1 MVEVGGQGGVF
12 QHTVALAQ
20 LLASLGTGVRVHTAD
35 DYERLVE
42 GLGVCTC
49 FDWLRSANRARSV
62 RIALRFATRTVPHL
76 LLRSGRVVWVQGTF
90 KPYLTLLLLLA
101 LRATGRTTVFSPH
114 NLFSRT
120 SSRLDAWC
128 ITRCVRTAGH
138 VVVYNRS
145 DYKSLRQ
152 EHPRVWLLPLV
163 QVAPPISEAAR
174 ERWRARVCT
183 GTPTVSAIG
192 QIREDKNIPLLLEAA
207 ARSGVRVVV
216 MGPDAGALRAAEQ
229 RAQEV
234 DADVLFLPGYHD
246 LEDLGAVI
254 TLTGVVVCPYAVAS
268 QSGVARL
275 AASYGA
281 TVVGADVGGLGEQAD
296 VLIHELTPPAVAAA
310 IETALRMPRSERDDT
325 QAPLWSESEKVQVRE
340 LMTALGVSSARE
352 AASDRFRSG
361 LG

>member
-1 MVEVGGQGGVF
+1 VPP
-12 QHTVALAQ
+12 
-20 LLASLGTGVRVHTAD
+20 
-35 DYERLVE
+35 
-42 GLGVCTC
+42 
-49 FDWLRSANRARSV
+49 
-62 RIALRFATRTVPHL
+62 AT
-76 LLRSGRVVWVQGTF
+76 
-90 KPYLTLLLLLA
+90 
-101 LRATGRTTVFSPH
+101 
-114 NLFSRT
+114 
-120 SSRLDAWC
+120 LD
-128 ITRCVRTAGH
+128 
-138 VVVYNRS
+138 
-145 DYKSLRQ
+145 
-152 EHPRVWLLPLV
+152 
-163 QVAPPISEAAR
+163 
-174 ERWRARVCT
+174 RWRARL
-183 GTPTVSAIG
+183 GNGGPTVSAIG